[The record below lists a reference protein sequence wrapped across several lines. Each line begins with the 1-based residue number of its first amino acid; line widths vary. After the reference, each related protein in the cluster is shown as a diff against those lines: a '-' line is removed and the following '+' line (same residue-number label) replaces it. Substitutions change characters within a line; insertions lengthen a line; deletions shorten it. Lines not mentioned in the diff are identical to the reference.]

1 MARRMPAPCLVLAGF
16 RGTQFGAALA
26 PRVYPQVGSAG
37 VVFLRL
43 LIAGV
48 LLCVMWRPRRAALG
62 RMKGA
67 WPAMLGA
74 GTLLAGHH
82 IAFFAAVEKNVP
94 LGVVATIEFLGP
106 FTIALAATRRLA
118 DLVPACVAAG
128 GVALLSE
135 GGAASLPRSGVVLA
149 APAACCWAG
158 YILVSARMARLI
170 DGGQGVGGRLHLGR
184 FGERTVRPGRP
195 GDSTFAGHSGSAS
208 QQSPAPP
215 PRQHSRILR
224 RGPVSVPQA
233 PQPPRRVLL
242 AQRPKFL
249 PPTADPRR

>member
-1 MARRMPAPCLVLAGF
+1 MN
-16 RGTQFGAALA
+16 
-26 PRVYPQVGSAG
+26 PQVGSAG

-62 RMKGA
+62 RMKAA
-67 WPAMLGA
+67 WPAMPGA

-106 FTIALAATRRLA
+106 FTIALAASRRLA
-118 DLVPACVAAG
+118 DLVPACMAAG

-135 GGAASLPRSGVVLA
+135 GGAASRPRSGVVLA
-149 APAACCWAG
+149 APAACSRAA

-170 DGGQGVGGRLHLGR
+170 DGGQGAGGRLHLGR

-208 QQSPAPP
+208 QQSPHLRHGSTHEP
-215 PRQHSRILR
+215 PRS
-224 RGPVSVPQA
+224 GPVSEPQA

-242 AQRPKFL
+242 AKRPKFL
-249 PPTADPRR
+249 PSTADPRR

>member
-1 MARRMPAPCLVLAGF
+1 MAGKVPASGLVLAGVC
-16 RGTQFGAALA
+16 GIQFGAALA

-43 LIAGV
+43 LIAAV

-74 GTLLAGHH
+74 GTLLVGHH

-106 FTIALAATRRLA
+106 FTIALGASRRLA

-128 GVALLSE
+128 GVALLSQ
-135 GGAASLPRSGVVLA
+135 GGTASLPLSGVVLA
-149 APAACCWAG
+149 ALAACCWAS
-158 YILVSARMARLI
+158 VVADHS
-170 DGGQGVGGRLHLGR
+170 DVDGVGVGIDPAEHIPVHS
-184 FGERTVRPGRP
+184 VRRN
-195 GDSTFAGHSGSAS
+195 
-208 QQSPAPP
+208 
-215 PRQHSRILR
+215 L
-224 RGPVSVPQA
+224 
-233 PQPPRRVLL
+233 
-242 AQRPKFL
+242 
-249 PPTADPRR
+249 